1 MLPRHFS
8 LLLLLAGAV
17 SAPSPPVC
25 LTASIEGPI
34 ENCCIDAATVDAANA
49 RSILPLLD
57 SLVKRCVLACT
68 APRQR
73 AAR

>member
-1 MLPRHFS
+1 MPRRLT
-8 LLLLLAGAV
+8 LLLLLTTATLRAT
-17 SAPSPPVC
+17 PSPPVC

-57 SLVKRCVLACT
+57 SLVKR
-68 APRQR
+68 
-73 AAR
+73 